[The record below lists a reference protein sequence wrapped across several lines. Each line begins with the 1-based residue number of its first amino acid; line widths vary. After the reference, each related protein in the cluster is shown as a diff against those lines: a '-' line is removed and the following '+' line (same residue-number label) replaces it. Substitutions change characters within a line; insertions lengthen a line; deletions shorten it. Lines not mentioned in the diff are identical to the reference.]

1 MKTREEKLEQAL
13 KDVKLDCEKVIQ
25 NLVNTGCDEAWSIV
39 KLNNMI
45 QDVDDSLKP
54 ECLNCHG
61 DGYLLDTDDNELPC
75 PECP

>member
-45 QDVDDSLKP
+45 QDVDDRLKP
-54 ECLNCHG
+54 ECLNCQG
-61 DGYLLDTDDNELPC
+61 DGYILDTDDNAWPC
-75 PECP
+75 LECP